1 MAHKVLLN
9 VPVPEE
15 LRKMLDE
22 HCEVTIMSEGG
33 PSPDQYA
40 SFDGLFGY
48 SLFPIDEALMDRLS
62 SLKVISIHGVGVE
75 HIDLETARKRGI
87 PVGNTANT
95 LDGAAADM
103 TFALILAIA
112 RQVVSSDRYARSEA
126 FTRHDPNLFIGWDI
140 HGSTLGIVGL
150 GNIGRH
156 VAHRSKGF
164 DMRVLYHNRKPD
176 PRVEAELGV
185 TYATL
190 NDLLS
195 ESDFVS
201 LNVKMTEETK
211 GLIGRDE
218 LAMMKPTAFL
228 INVARGPIVD
238 HEALTE
244 ALQNGQ
250 IRGAALDVT
259 EPEPLPRD
267 HPLLKM
273 DNVII
278 TPHLG
283 SAAVQTRRAMARLA
297 VDNLVAGLNGKD
309 LPSPVV

>member
-9 VPVPEE
+9 VPVPDE
-15 LRKMLDE
+15 LRRMLDA
-22 HCEVTIMSEGG
+22 HCEVTIMSDKAPG
-33 PSPDQYA
+33 PDQYA
-40 SFDGLFGY
+40 SFEGLFGY
-48 SLFPIDEALMDRLS
+48 SLFPIDAALMDRMP

-75 HIDLETARKRGI
+75 HVDLEAARVRGI
-87 PVGNTANT
+87 RVGNTANT

-103 TFALILAIA
+103 TFALILGIA
-112 RQVVSSDRYARSEA
+112 RNVVSADRFARSEA
-126 FTRHDPNLFIGWDI
+126 FTRHDPNLFIGWDV
-140 HGSTLGIVGL
+140 HGCTLGIVGL
-150 GNIGRH
+150 GNIGRQ
-156 VAHRSKGF
+156 VARRSKGF
-164 DMRVLYHNRKPD
+164 DVRLLYHNRKPD
-176 PRVEAELGV
+176 PGAEAELGA

-195 ESDFVS
+195 ESDFVC
-201 LNVKMTEETK
+201 LNVSMTEETR
-211 GLIGRDE
+211 GLIGRE
-218 LAMMKPTAFL
+218 ALARMKSTAFL

-238 HEALTE
+238 HDALTE
-244 ALQNGQ
+244 ALEKGR

-297 VDNLVAGLNGKD
+297 VDNLVAGLNGEE
-309 LPSPVV
+309 LLSPVA